1 MMCDCMRDV
10 YAGIVF
16 AVVVVGVMVFT
27 TVWNY
32 MMHNGHYLFVDVL
45 MTVSA
50 IVIFII
56 AIVDIYESCKLRCML
71 RMRYG
76 L

>member
-1 MMCDCMRDV
+1 MCDCMRDV

-32 MMHNGHYLFVDVL
+32 MMNNGRHLLDDVL
-45 MTVSA
+45 MTVTA
-50 IVIFII
+50 IIIFII

-71 RMRYG
+71 RKRYG

>member
-1 MMCDCMRDV
+1 MCDCMRDV
-10 YAGIVF
+10 YVGIVF

-32 MMHNGHYLFVDVL
+32 MMNNGRHLLDDVL
-45 MTVSA
+45 MTVTA
-50 IVIFII
+50 IIIFII

-71 RMRYG
+71 RKRYG

>member
-1 MMCDCMRDV
+1 MRDV

-16 AVVVVGVMVFT
+16 AVAVVGVMVFT

-32 MMHNGHYLFVDVL
+32 MMNNGRHLLDDVL
-45 MTVSA
+45 MTVTA
-50 IVIFII
+50 IIIFII
-56 AIVDIYESCKLRCML
+56 AIVDIYESCKMR
-71 RMRYG
+71 RMIRKRYN

>member
-1 MMCDCMRDV
+1 MRDV
-10 YAGIVF
+10 YAGIVL
-16 AVVVVGVMVFT
+16 AVVIVGVMVFT

-45 MTVSA
+45 ITVSA

-56 AIVDIYESCKLRCML
+56 AIVDIYESCKMRCML
-71 RMRYG
+71 RKRFN

>member
-1 MMCDCMRDV
+1 MCDCMRDV

-16 AVVVVGVMVFT
+16 AVVMIGIMVFT

-32 MMHNGHYLFVDVL
+32 MMYNGRHLFVDVL

-71 RMRYG
+71 RKRFN

>member
-1 MMCDCMRDV
+1 MCNCMRDV

-16 AVVVVGVMVFT
+16 AVVMIGIMVFT

-32 MMHNGHYLFVDVL
+32 MMNNGRHLFVDVL

-56 AIVDIYESCKLRCML
+56 AIVDIYESCKWRCRLRKL
-71 RMRYG
+71 YG

>member
-1 MMCDCMRDV
+1 MRDV

-32 MMHNGHYLFVDVL
+32 MMNNGRHLLDDVL
-45 MTVSA
+45 MTVTA
-50 IVIFII
+50 IIIFII
-56 AIVDIYESCKLRCML
+56 AIVNIYESCKLRCML
-71 RMRYG
+71 RKRYG